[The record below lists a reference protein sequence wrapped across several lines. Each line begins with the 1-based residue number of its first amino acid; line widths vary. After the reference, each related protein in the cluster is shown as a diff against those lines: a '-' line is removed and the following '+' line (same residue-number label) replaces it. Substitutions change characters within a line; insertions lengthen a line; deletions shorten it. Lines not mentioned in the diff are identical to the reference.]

1 MESKHI
7 VVNLVGFEI
16 LICFKFYL
24 AFPSGPP
31 SSTQSE
37 KILIYLFSVQS
48 CSLYDLRDSI
58 RAFQAF
64 LHCLLEL

>member
-31 SSTQSE
+31 SSTGSE
-37 KILIYLFSVQS
+37 KIIYFFSVQS
-48 CSLYDLRDSI
+48 CSLYDLRDGI

-64 LHCLLEL
+64 LRCLLEL